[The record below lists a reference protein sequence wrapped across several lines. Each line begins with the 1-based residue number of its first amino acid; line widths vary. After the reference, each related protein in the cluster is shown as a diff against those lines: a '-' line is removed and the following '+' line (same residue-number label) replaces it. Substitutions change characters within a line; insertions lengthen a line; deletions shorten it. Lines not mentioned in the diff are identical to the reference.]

1 MTPSRVHI
9 KYVSKE
15 LSCICAPVPVLP
27 TEHLH
32 MHIQQQLTALVVH
45 ATLHT

>member
-1 MTPSRVHI
+1 MTPSRVDI
-9 KYVSKE
+9 TYVNKE